1 MDDEPEAALAH
12 ARFARHRASRVAM
25 VREAS
30 GLAAYHAG
38 EWAEALSELRASRRM
53 GGDGHLPVMADAE
66 RALGRPERAIELSRS
81 PEARD
86 LEPEEAVELLIV
98 VSGAR
103 RDLGEADAAV
113 VGLQVPELD
122 ASRDEPWVPRLFYAY
137 AEALQAAGRTDDAIR
152 AFLEAAGTDVEG
164 ETDAEERAIML
175 GAGEGVVAAEAE
187 PGIAERR
194 RQRRRRRRR
203 RGGADGVSGYDALLV
218 DLDGTV
224 YRGPDAIDGAVES
237 LEAARRGATVSYV
250 TNNASRGPDEVAE
263 HLRELGLT
271 LEPGDVVTSAQAGAA
286 VVAEHCEPGAPVL
299 VVGAEALA
307 EEIRLVGLTPVRSE
321 EDEPV
326 AVVQGHSPDT
336 GWRILAEA
344 TLALNRG
351 AHWVACNVDP
361 TLPNERGF
369 LPGNGAMVAV
379 LRTAC
384 RREPEVAGKPA
395 APCCARPS
403 SAPGRSVPW

>member
-1 MDDEPEAALAH
+1 
-12 ARFARHRASRVAM
+12 V
-25 VREAS
+25 
-30 GLAAYHAG
+30 
-38 EWAEALSELRASRRM
+38 SE
-53 GGDGHLPVMADAE
+53 
-66 RALGRPERAIELSRS
+66 
-81 PEARD
+81 
-86 LEPEEAVELLIV
+86 
-98 VSGAR
+98 
-103 RDLGEADAAV
+103 
-113 VGLQVPELD
+113 
-122 ASRDEPWVPRLFYAY
+122 
-137 AEALQAAGRTDDAIR
+137 
-152 AFLEAAGTDVEG
+152 
-164 ETDAEERAIML
+164 
-175 GAGEGVVAAEAE
+175 
-187 PGIAERR
+187 
-194 RQRRRRRRR
+194 
-203 RGGADGVSGYDALLV
+203 YDALLV

-237 LEAARRGATVSYV
+237 LEAARGGATISYV

-271 LEPGDVVTSAQAGAA
+271 LESDDVVTSAQAGAA

-326 AVVQGHSPDT
+326 AVVQGHSPET

-395 APCCARPS
+395 APLLRQAIERAGAQRPLVIGDRLDTDIAGGHAVDADS
-403 SAPGRSVPW
+403 LLVLTGVSTAADVLGAPPEQRPTYLGPDLQVLGGDLDAIRVLDGDTGGWTASREDGVVVLASGADDDTAGALRALCRVVWDAPAGDAEVRAADDRAEKMISTLGLATG